1 MGAAGDLAG
10 VREACRVAVRTV
22 WDARPDLL
30 VLVGT
35 APATGPVP
43 LAGRGSLA
51 GYGVGVEVT
60 LDPAGAPGAGP
71 AWPLSLTVG
80 AWLLQQAGGVPRGTA
95 VALYGVHP
103 AEPPARCTE
112 VGAGLARRAA
122 RVGLLVLGAGTAC
135 RSEKAPGYLDP
146 RAADFDAAVARAL
159 AAADPAALAALDPAL
174 AERLGAA
181 GRGPWQVLAGAA
193 GNGSY
198 TGELLAEGDPW
209 GVAYLVA
216 AWRRAAGR

>member
-10 VREACRVAVRTV
+10 VREACRDAVRAV
-22 WDARPDLL
+22 RDARPDLL

-43 LAGRGSLA
+43 LAGRGSFA

-60 LDPAGAPGAGP
+60 LDPVGAPGTGP

-80 AWLLQQAGGVPRGTA
+80 AWLLQQVGGVPPGTA

-103 AEPPARCTE
+103 AEPPARCAA
-112 VGAGLARRAA
+112 VGAELARRAD
-122 RVGLLVLGAGTAC
+122 RVGLLVLGDGTAC

-146 RAADFDAAVARAL
+146 RAADVDAGVARAL

-174 AERLGAA
+174 AEQLQAA
-181 GRGPWQVLAGAA
+181 GRAPWQVLAGAA
-193 GNGSY
+193 GDASY

-216 AWRRAAGR
+216 TWHRTDGR